1 MPTNPDLKVSDQIF
15 DALSLIKTDEKAG
28 LEFASLLKEI
38 NKTPEDFANMLRLD
52 VREGARKM
60 NLYSQVSKNLKDLGA
75 TYLI

>member
-38 NKTPEDFANMLRLD
+38 NKTPEDFANMLL
-52 VREGARKM
+52 
-60 NLYSQVSKNLKDLGA
+60 L
-75 TYLI
+75 